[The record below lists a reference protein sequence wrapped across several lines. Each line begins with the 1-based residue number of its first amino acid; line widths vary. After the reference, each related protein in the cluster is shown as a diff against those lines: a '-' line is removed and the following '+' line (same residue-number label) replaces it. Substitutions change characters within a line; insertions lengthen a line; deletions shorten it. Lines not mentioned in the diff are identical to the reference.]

1 MKALSCALVA
11 ASVLLLAACSGDMSD
26 LDQYIAEVKARKS
39 TRIEPIPQIKQYE
52 AFAYVPGD
60 RRDPF
65 VELKQPESVAAA
77 TGPKP
82 DLNRNREPLEEYPL
96 DALRMMGTISTP
108 EGVFALILAPDAI
121 VHRVTLKNYMGQ
133 NYGQI
138 VAISGSEVSLQEL
151 VPDGFGGWTQRDAS
165 LALTEQ

>member
-1 MKALSCALVA
+1 MKALSCTFAIAATLV
-11 ASVLLLAACSGDMSD
+11 LAGCSNDMSD
-26 LDQYIAEVKARKS
+26 LDAYVAEVKARKS
-39 TRIEPIPQIKQYE
+39 TKIEPIPQIKQYE
-52 AFAYVPGD
+52 AFVYVPGD

-65 VELKQPESVAAA
+65 VEVKKPDPAAA

-82 DLNRNREPLEEYPL
+82 DLNRNREPLEEFPL

-108 EGVFALILAPDAI
+108 DGTYALIGAPDGI

-138 VAISGSEVSLQEL
+138 VAITGAEVRLQEL
-151 VPDGFGGWTQRDAS
+151 VPDGFGNWTQRDAF
-165 LALTEQ
+165 LTR